1 MKLNEMKEE
10 DFKTD
15 IITLSTL
22 GSIFSVKEYQIGRF
36 YKEKLEQ
43 VKEVYGEREVDYFSY
58 SGGIIVL
65 EAED

>member
-10 DFKTD
+10 EFKTD

-43 VKEVYGEREVDYFSY
+43 VKEVYGEREVEYFSY